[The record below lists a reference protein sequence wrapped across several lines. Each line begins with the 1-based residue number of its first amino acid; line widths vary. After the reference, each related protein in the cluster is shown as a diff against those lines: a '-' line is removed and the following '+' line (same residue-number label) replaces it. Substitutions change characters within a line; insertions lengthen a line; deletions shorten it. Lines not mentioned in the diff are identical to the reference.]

1 MEDTTFNR
9 LMERLRAGD
18 DAAATRVFNEY
29 AGRLIAL
36 ARSRLDVRVRQ
47 KIDAEDVVQSVYRS
61 FFCRHADGQFRL
73 ENWDSL
79 WGMLVCITLRKCV
92 NCNERFHAGRR
103 SVTRE
108 VSATPADE
116 SGGWDLAG
124 REPDPEE
131 AVVLAETVTRLLEG
145 FEGDEQEIVSLTLQ
159 QFSTQEISERLGRA
173 ERTVGRVRERAR
185 KRLERL
191 LQPDTAAS

>member
-1 MEDTTFNR
+1 
-9 LMERLRAGD
+9 
-18 DAAATRVFNEY
+18 
-29 AGRLIAL
+29 
-36 ARSRLDVRVRQ
+36 
-47 KIDAEDVVQSVYRS
+47 QSVYRS
-61 FFCRHADGQFRL
+61 FFLRHADGQFRL
-73 ENWDSL
+73 ESWDGL

-103 SVTRE
+103 SVARE
-108 VSATPADE
+108 VSATPAGDE
-116 SGGWDLAG
+116 PGGWDLAA
-124 REPDPEE
+124 REPPPEE
-131 AVVLAETVTRLLEG
+131 AVLLAETVTRLLQG

-191 LQPDTAAS
+191 LQGDAASA

>member
-1 MEDTTFNR
+1 MEDTTFER
-9 LMERLRAGD
+9 IMERLRAGD
-18 DAAATRVFNEY
+18 DAAAARIFNEY

-36 ARSRLDVRVRQ
+36 ARTRLDARVRQ

-73 ENWDSL
+73 ESWDSL
-79 WGMLVCITLRKCV
+79 WGMLVCITVRKCV

-103 SVTRE
+103 SVARE

-116 SGGWDLAG
+116 SGNWDLTA
-124 REPDPEE
+124 REPAPEE

-191 LQPDTAAS
+191 LQMDAATG